1 LIYKACRTWG
11 PAFCFF
17 TFCFLPVQYQSY
29 YQNFFLALAASLS
42 DDAFMTFVEQTY
54 RNLAADPARAAEAA
68 LLQPRYDAQ
77 RKARQ
82 AAGSGGHSGKAATL
96 GTTIRESLAWV
107 RLTNTTVFAKFPN
120 PDAEERRT
128 VLPHGAT
135 GLYDA
140 DHGELLTEATT
151 YVDGL
156 KLYKN
161 TLGQEAGEQG
171 DAWLLKLSNALSG
184 RGTEVKTGKI
194 ASSALDPAERATCGV
209 LFRLHGRLLDAFAET
224 PAQAAAFFPHP
235 DSDHPAAV
243 APATP
248 A

>member
-1 LIYKACRTWG
+1 M
-11 PAFCFF
+11 
-17 TFCFLPVQYQSY
+17 QYQSY

-42 DDAFMTFVEQTY
+42 DDAFMAFVEQTY

-68 LLQPRYDAQ
+68 LLQPLYNAQ
-77 RKARQ
+77 RQARQ
-82 AAGSGGHSGKAATL
+82 AAGSGGQSGKVATL
-96 GTTIRESLAWV
+96 GTTIREFLAWV
-107 RLTNTTVFAKFPN
+107 RLTNATTVFAKFPN
-120 PDAEERRT
+120 PGAEERLT
-128 VLPHGAT
+128 ILPHGAT

-156 KLYKN
+156 KLYQD
-161 TLGQEAGEQG
+161 TLGKTAGEEG

-184 RGTEVKTGKI
+184 RGTEVKTGKV
-194 ASSALDPAERATCGV
+194 ASSALDTAEHATCVV
-209 LFRLHGRLLDAFAET
+209 LFRLHGRLLDAFAAT
-224 PAQAAAFFPHP
+224 PAQAAAFFPYP